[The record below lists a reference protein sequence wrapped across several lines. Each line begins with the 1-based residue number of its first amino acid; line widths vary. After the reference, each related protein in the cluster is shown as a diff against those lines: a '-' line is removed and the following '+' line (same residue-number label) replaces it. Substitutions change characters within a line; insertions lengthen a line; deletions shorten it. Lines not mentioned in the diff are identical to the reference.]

1 MNNNIFII
9 LTSLLTVF
17 LFGCSQIRDSAGVNR
32 KVIDEYTVI
41 NNPPLALPP
50 DYNVLP
56 SDEIISKKKIQKEDE
71 LTKEILLGLDEN
83 SNRKDESIES
93 SALNSILNKSGATE
107 TSSNI
112 RDEIDLLYANM
123 SSTKGVFSGEKYMDD
138 EEILDAAKESERIRN
153 NVFNNKSILEGSVP
167 ITTRPK
173 KRESLLKKLF

>member
-1 MNNNIFII
+1 MNNLFVI
-9 LTSLLTVF
+9 LTSLLTIF

-32 KVIDEYTVI
+32 KVIDEYAVI

-83 SNRKDESIES
+83 SNKKDESKES
-93 SALNSILNKSGATE
+93 SALNSILNQSGANE

-112 RDEIDLLYANM
+112 RNEIDLLYANM
-123 SSTKGVFSGEKYMDD
+123 SSTKGVFSGERYMDD

-153 NVFNNKSILEGSVP
+153 NIFNNKSILEGSVP

-173 KRESLLKKLF
+173 KKESLLKKLF